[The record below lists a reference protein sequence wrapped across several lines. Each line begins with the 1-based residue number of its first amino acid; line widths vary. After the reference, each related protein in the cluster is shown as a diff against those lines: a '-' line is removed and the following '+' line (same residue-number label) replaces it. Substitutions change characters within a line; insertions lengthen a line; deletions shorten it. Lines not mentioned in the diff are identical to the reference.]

1 MVNIKAISVNVG
13 KALLV
18 SALFMALSLVVSLIY
33 GRDTGFS
40 PLLISFVITLIV
52 GAFPF
57 IFVRKVPSMSM
68 KEGYVTIIL
77 AWLLSFI
84 FGMLPYVLWG
94 GEFTLV
100 NAWFE
105 SVSGYTTTG
114 STILTDI
121 ECLPRSL
128 LFWRSSTHFIGGLGV
143 VVFLMLIIPDTSSFK
158 FRLSNL
164 EVSSL
169 SQYGYRY
176 RRTNVPRIMLSVY
189 VGLTV
194 METLLLMAAGMSF
207 FDAVNHSFSTIA
219 TGGFSTK
226 NASIMHFDSP
236 VIDIIIIVFM
246 ILASMHFGVIY
257 AMVIKKSF
265 APVKNSVTLYYLKVI
280 FSLSIFITFILML
293 QGGYSSFGKALLD
306 SVFQVASYISTTGFG
321 NADNALWPMLANI
334 FLLFAAFHCGC
345 SGSTTGGVKADRMLI
360 IFKETRNE
368 FKRRLHPSSVFSTK
382 IDGNTVNND
391 RVSAIFLYFV
401 AYIFILFLAFIAVLI
416 CGVDISDAFSG
427 TLASLGN
434 VGPGLGGLGTMG
446 NYASQ
451 PAFAKL
457 MYTLVMFLGR
467 LEIFPVLA
475 IMHLVMNFRKK
486 TGLAS

>member
-1 MVNIKAISVNVG
+1 MNIKVISSNVG
-13 KALLV
+13 KALLIN
-18 SALFMALSLVVSLIY
+18 ALFMFLSVIVSITDGLDDAFAPLVVSFLI
-33 GRDTGFS
+33 TCI
-40 PLLISFVITLIV
+40 L

-57 IFVRKVPSMSM
+57 IFVRNTHENSIKD
-68 KEGYVTIIL
+68 GYVTMVI
-77 AWLLSFI
+77 AWLMSFI
-84 FGMLPYVLWG
+84 VGMLPYVLYG

-121 ECLPRSL
+121 ESLPRSL

-143 VVFLMLIIPDTSSFK
+143 VVFLLLMIPDASSVK
-158 FRLSNL
+158 FRLSDL
-164 EVSSL
+164 EISAL

-194 METLLLMAAGMSF
+194 METLLLMMAGMSF

-226 NASIMHFDSP
+226 NTSIMHFDSP
-236 VIDIIIIVFM
+236 AIDIIIIVFM

-257 AMVIKKSF
+257 AMLIKKYL
-265 APVKNSVTLYYLKVI
+265 APTRNSVTKYYLNIILVL
-280 FSLSIFITFILML
+280 SLFITFVLML

-306 SVFQVASYISTTGFG
+306 SVFQVVSFISTTGFG
-321 NADNALWPMLANI
+321 NADNDLWPVLANI

-345 SGSTTGGVKADRMLI
+345 SGSTTGGIKADRMLI
-360 IFKETRNE
+360 IFKEIGNE
-368 FKRRLHPSSVFSTK
+368 FKRRLHPSSVFCTK
-382 IDGNTVNND
+382 VDDHTVNND
-391 RVSAIFLYFV
+391 QISGVFLYFV
-401 AYIFILFLAFIAVLI
+401 AYVFIFFMSFLAVLLS
-416 CGVDISDAFSG
+416 GVEISDAFSG
-427 TLASLGN
+427 TLASIGN
-434 VGPGLGGLGTMG
+434 VGPGTGGLGTMG
-446 NYASQ
+446 NYGSQ
-451 PAFAKL
+451 PAFAKII
-457 MYTLVMFLGR
+457 YTAVMFLGR

-475 IMHLVMNFRKK
+475 VMNLVLNYWKGRG
-486 TGLAS
+486 TS